1 MSIALKQF
9 EQLLLEH
16 QTRPNDKDGEWS
28 VSKDLMAFLFQNA
41 EEIFCELSASRHVV
55 HEIRSMQIYNQS
67 ELPLESVRRVVLE
80 REAILNAYAD
90 VVRESNF

>member
-1 MSIALKQF
+1 MSVPIKQF

-16 QTRPNDKDGEWS
+16 QARPNDEDMGKT
-28 VSKDLMAFLFQNA
+28 LMAFLFENA

-55 HEIRSMQIYNQS
+55 HEIREMNIYDSS

-80 REAILNAYAD
+80 REAILSAYND